1 MLDFNHRPS
10 VADQINTHI
19 DAAIQSVR
27 AKAPEREY
35 LGASRLGVS
44 CARALQYEYTKTPK
58 DEEFKGQTLRIFE
71 IGHAFEALAL
81 AWLQHAGFTVFTKK
95 PNGEAFGFS
104 VAGGRIRGHVD
115 GIIDAA
121 PPDLDMRFPAIWE
134 CKSLNAK
141 SWRDTVKNGLKK
153 SKPIYAVQVATYQA
167 YMEGSVPG
175 ISANPALFTAVNKD
189 TAEIYHELVPFDA
202 ALAQEASDRAVN
214 LIRATEAGETLPRVA
229 TSEDHFECVFCP
241 YRERCWQVAA

>member
-10 VADQINTHI
+10 ISDTINALI
-19 DAAIQSVR
+19 DVAIQQER
-27 AKAPEREY
+27 AAQPERDY

-44 CARALQYEYTKTPK
+44 CARALQYEYTKTPR
-58 DEEFKGQTLRIFE
+58 DEDFKGQILRIFE

-81 AWLQHAGFTVFTKK
+81 AWLRQAGFSVFTKK

-115 GIIDAA
+115 GIISDAPA
-121 PPDLDMRFPAIWE
+121 DLGMGIPAIWE

-153 SKPIYAVQVATYQA
+153 SKPIYAVQIATYQA

-175 ISANPALFTAVNKD
+175 ISTNPALFTAVNKD

-214 LIRATEAGETLPRVA
+214 LIRATDAGEVLPRIA
-229 TSEDHFECVFCP
+229 MNEDHFECAFCP
-241 YRERCWQVAA
+241 YRQRCWKVAT